1 MAAYDIKQHFKG
13 LRAESGHRK
22 GRRDPFA
29 TGFSDDESEQDR
41 RSRRRERSSSIKNTK
56 TSAPPIQRPQELGPT
71 KTSVLDQLWD
81 SDDEELLNASTSR
94 SDRRPSPAPG
104 HSKNRGVSDTTAER
118 GNSVDKSSQTRKNG
132 RRRSS
137 IVQAA
142 GPLAYLDESDDDKR
156 NPSPR
161 RTDRGPS
168 PAPRKGS
175 DSVDPLDRSGRSGTP
190 RGSRGPIAETSQTRK
205 QPSRHTVASPFAG
218 TKYLEDSDSDTDEEA
233 VSSRQGSTDTAAT
246 SEPPESLSP
255 YDSALSPKHPEVKR
269 VDKPKQQQGGGVSW
283 RAFSASRHE
292 QRNSEIQALQTSL
305 RQRGK
310 SISFGSFAKTD
321 DGKQIPIPAD
331 VQGLI
336 GSGLRRGRGR
346 PGPRGKS
353 PPRRASDTEPTP
365 DEVDD
370 TDRDRGG
377 LFDGKEFKSNSF
389 TAVPATPAKEM
400 ETQKLPNITT
410 TPTRAASRPST
421 FMASPTGDVMSD
433 SPATSPRASSDM
445 ISSSES
451 ILSKLMVSPQT
462 IPEGVPVEHSI
473 MSPTSGEITSP
484 LSRDSS
490 LKSSRPP
497 SRPTRVPRRQSRR
510 TNSGNTSVSPAHAFL
525 SSWSKDAEVEPAPEP
540 QPDDEGQAI
549 GLQNEYIIGRTVN
562 QGGFGVVKEVH
573 SITERGER
581 SIRAVKI
588 VRKAI
593 PDKAADENE
602 KAQQELEHE
611 VSVWRHLIH
620 PHILRLHAVYDT
632 DFATFC
638 VMDFNVGGTLFDL
651 VRKSRASA
659 SADNSGSGG
668 RKGLEPRLA
677 KIYAYQL
684 ASALRYLHED
694 IRVCHRDI
702 KLENC
707 LVDMTGVADPD
718 TDPGI
723 LRLCDF
729 GLADFLHSDSSLDDS
744 LALTED
750 HRLHFSPAS
759 SSAAESNHPTT
770 SSVIGTLEYASP
782 KGLSVHRKLFE
793 TAGDLWAFGVIV
805 YVLCTGDLPFK
816 HPMPSKTIELIIQA
830 DWDDGALKNA
840 AAGSDSVIELVQ
852 GCLEKDI
859 DLRWTVGEVLRSP
872 WFDGC
877 VDLVDAEGI
886 GSGGGGP
893 SVWG

>member
-41 RSRRRERSSSIKNTK
+41 RSRRRERSGSIKNKK
-56 TSAPPIQRPQELGPT
+56 TSAPPTQRPQELGPT

-81 SDDEELLNASTSR
+81 SDDEELLNASTTR
-94 SDRRPSPAPG
+94 SDRRLSPAPE
-104 HSKNRGVSDTTAER
+104 HSQNRRKSDTAER
-118 GNSVDKSSQTRKNG
+118 GNSVDKSLQSRKNG
-132 RRRSS
+132 GRRSS

-142 GPLAYLDESDDDKR
+142 GSLAYLDDSDDDKR

-292 QRNSEIQALQTSL
+292 QRNSEIQALQASL

-310 SISFGSFAKTD
+310 SISFGTFAKTD

-370 TDRDRGG
+370 TERDRGG
-377 LFDGKEFKSNSF
+377 LFDPKEFKSNSF

-400 ETQKLPNITT
+400 ETQKVPNITT

-421 FMASPTGDVMSD
+421 FMASPPGDVMSD

-451 ILSKLMVSPQT
+451 IL
-462 IPEGVPVEHSI
+462 
-473 MSPTSGEITSP
+473 
-484 LSRDSS
+484 
-490 LKSSRPP
+490 
-497 SRPTRVPRRQSRR
+497 
-510 TNSGNTSVSPAHAFL
+510 
-525 SSWSKDAEVEPAPEP
+525 
-540 QPDDEGQAI
+540 
-549 GLQNEYIIGRTVN
+549 
-562 QGGFGVVKEVH
+562 
-573 SITERGER
+573 
-581 SIRAVKI
+581 
-588 VRKAI
+588 
-593 PDKAADENE
+593 
-602 KAQQELEHE
+602 
-611 VSVWRHLIH
+611 
-620 PHILRLHAVYDT
+620 
-632 DFATFC
+632 
-638 VMDFNVGGTLFDL
+638 
-651 VRKSRASA
+651 
-659 SADNSGSGG
+659 
-668 RKGLEPRLA
+668 
-677 KIYAYQL
+677 
-684 ASALRYLHED
+684 
-694 IRVCHRDI
+694 
-702 KLENC
+702 
-707 LVDMTGVADPD
+707 
-718 TDPGI
+718 
-723 LRLCDF
+723 
-729 GLADFLHSDSSLDDS
+729 
-744 LALTED
+744 
-750 HRLHFSPAS
+750 
-759 SSAAESNHPTT
+759 
-770 SSVIGTLEYASP
+770 
-782 KGLSVHRKLFE
+782 
-793 TAGDLWAFGVIV
+793 
-805 YVLCTGDLPFK
+805 
-816 HPMPSKTIELIIQA
+816 
-830 DWDDGALKNA
+830 
-840 AAGSDSVIELVQ
+840 
-852 GCLEKDI
+852 
-859 DLRWTVGEVLRSP
+859 
-872 WFDGC
+872 
-877 VDLVDAEGI
+877 
-886 GSGGGGP
+886 
-893 SVWG
+893 

>member
-1 MAAYDIKQHFKG
+1 M
-13 LRAESGHRK
+13 
-22 GRRDPFA
+22 
-29 TGFSDDESEQDR
+29 
-41 RSRRRERSSSIKNTK
+41 
-56 TSAPPIQRPQELGPT
+56 
-71 KTSVLDQLWD
+71 
-81 SDDEELLNASTSR
+81 
-94 SDRRPSPAPG
+94 
-104 HSKNRGVSDTTAER
+104 
-118 GNSVDKSSQTRKNG
+118 
-132 RRRSS
+132 
-137 IVQAA
+137 
-142 GPLAYLDESDDDKR
+142 
-156 NPSPR
+156 NP
-161 RTDRGPS
+161 
-168 PAPRKGS
+168 
-175 DSVDPLDRSGRSGTP
+175 
-190 RGSRGPIAETSQTRK
+190 
-205 QPSRHTVASPFAG
+205 
-218 TKYLEDSDSDTDEEA
+218 
-233 VSSRQGSTDTAAT
+233 
-246 SEPPESLSP
+246 
-255 YDSALSPKHPEVKR
+255 
-269 VDKPKQQQGGGVSW
+269 
-283 RAFSASRHE
+283 
-292 QRNSEIQALQTSL
+292 
-305 RQRGK
+305 
-310 SISFGSFAKTD
+310 
-321 DGKQIPIPAD
+321 
-331 VQGLI
+331 
-336 GSGLRRGRGR
+336 
-346 PGPRGKS
+346 
-353 PPRRASDTEPTP
+353 
-365 DEVDD
+365 
-370 TDRDRGG
+370 
-377 LFDGKEFKSNSF
+377 
-389 TAVPATPAKEM
+389 AVPATPAKEM
-400 ETQKLPNITT
+400 ETQKVPNITT

-421 FMASPTGDVMSD
+421 SMASPPGDVMSD

-462 IPEGVPVEHSI
+462 IPEGVTVEHSI

-490 LKSSRPP
+490 LKSSRAS
-497 SRPTRVPRRQSRR
+497 SRPTRVPRRPPRR
-510 TNSGNTSVSPAHAFL
+510 SNSANTSVSPAHAFL
-525 SSWSKDAEVEPAPEP
+525 SSWSKDAGVEPAPEP

-562 QGGFGVVKEVH
+562 QGGFGVIKEVH

-588 VRKAI
+588 VRKTI
-593 PDKAADENE
+593 PDTPADENE

-638 VMDFNVGGTLFDL
+638 VMDFNVGGTLFDM
-651 VRKSRASA
+651 VRKSRSSA
-659 SADNSGSGG
+659 SADYNGSGG
-668 RKGLEPRLA
+668 RKGLDPKLA

-707 LVDMTGVADPD
+707 LVDMTGVVDPD

-744 LALTED
+744 LALAED
-750 HRLHFSPAS
+750 HRLNLSPPSS
-759 SSAAESNHPTT
+759 SSAAESNRPTT

-782 KGLSVHRKLFE
+782 KGLTVHRKLFE

-840 AAGSDSVIELVQ
+840 AADGSDSVIELVQ

-872 WFDGC
+872 WFEGC
-877 VDLVDAEGI
+877 VDLVDVEGV
-886 GSGGGGP
+886 SGGG
-893 SVWG
+893 SVWV

>member
-1 MAAYDIKQHFKG
+1 
-13 LRAESGHRK
+13 S
-22 GRRDPFA
+22 
-29 TGFSDDESEQDR
+29 
-41 RSRRRERSSSIKNTK
+41 
-56 TSAPPIQRPQELGPT
+56 
-71 KTSVLDQLWD
+71 
-81 SDDEELLNASTSR
+81 
-94 SDRRPSPAPG
+94 
-104 HSKNRGVSDTTAER
+104 
-118 GNSVDKSSQTRKNG
+118 
-132 RRRSS
+132 
-137 IVQAA
+137 
-142 GPLAYLDESDDDKR
+142 LAYLDDSDDDKR

-292 QRNSEIQALQTSL
+292 QRNSEIQALQASL

-310 SISFGSFAKTD
+310 SISFGTFAKTD

-370 TDRDRGG
+370 TERDRGG
-377 LFDGKEFKSNSF
+377 LFDPKEFKSNSF
-389 TAVPATPAKEM
+389 TGWSKLSALKGKHANGSRRLKMNPAVPATPAKEM
-400 ETQKLPNITT
+400 ETQKVPNITT

-421 FMASPTGDVMSD
+421 FMASPPGDVMSD

-462 IPEGVPVEHSI
+462 IPEGVTVEHSI

-490 LKSSRPP
+490 LKSSRAS
-497 SRPTRVPRRQSRR
+497 SRPTRVPRRPPRR
-510 TNSGNTSVSPAHAFL
+510 SNSANTSVSPAHAFL
-525 SSWSKDAEVEPAPEP
+525 SSWSKDAGVEPAPEP

-562 QGGFGVVKEVH
+562 QGGFGVIKEVH
-573 SITERGER
+573 SITERGDR

-593 PDKAADENE
+593 PDTLADENE

-638 VMDFNVGGTLFDL
+638 VMDFNVGGTLFDM
-651 VRKSRASA
+651 VRKSRSSA
-659 SADNSGSGG
+659 SADNNGSGG
-668 RKGLEPRLA
+668 RKGLDPKLA

-707 LVDMTGVADPD
+707 LVDMTGVVDPD

-744 LALTED
+744 LALAED
-750 HRLHFSPAS
+750 HRLNLSPPSS
-759 SSAAESNHPTT
+759 SSAAESNRPTT

-782 KGLSVHRKLFE
+782 KGLTVHRKLFE

-840 AAGSDSVIELVQ
+840 AADGSDSVIELVQ

-872 WFDGC
+872 WFEGC
-877 VDLVDAEGI
+877 VDLVDVEG
-886 GSGGGGP
+886 GSGGG
-893 SVWG
+893 SVWV